1 MIFAFF
7 KKTQK
12 FIFYAKTFLNLTSF
26 ICMKL
31 ILLDRHVNCLL
42 LFYNHT
48 NKADILLKI
57 EFVFH

>member
-1 MIFAFF
+1 
-7 KKTQK
+7 
-12 FIFYAKTFLNLTSF
+12 
-26 ICMKL
+26 MKL